1 VYRNG
6 VRGCHFA
13 GARVNLWKSSKV
25 SYLQTLGFSS
35 TRGAL
40 NSFASSRELQKWGI
54 KLALDLGLLKIYCP
68 ISVPIPNNSPQQRP
82 TEHSSL
88 TGILVLSFALVYV
101 LWGAT
106 FFAMRIGVES
116 FPPLILAGMRHFS
129 VGLVLSPLLRWR
141 TGIRPTAEQWRTAAT
156 TGVLLLSVGNG
167 GVCWAEQ
174 TVPSGIAALLVAT
187 VTLWMVIV
195 DWLRPGGHRPSA
207 RILFGIVMGFV
218 GMVILI
224 GPARLGLSGR
234 VDPIGAAVLIA
245 ASLAWAC
252 GSLYSKHGTLP
263 SSPMLG
269 VAMQGLCGGATLWI
283 MSLFS
288 GEVARFHP
296 AAAPLRAWMA
306 VGYLMVFGS
315 CIGFTAYLYILK
327 KSTAARV
334 GTYAFVNPIVAL
346 VIGWVLGGEALS
358 PRTLLAA
365 AVILTAVVLVITA
378 PHRNPSEAAEVLP
391 APGEA

>member
-1 VYRNG
+1 
-6 VRGCHFA
+6 
-13 GARVNLWKSSKV
+13 
-25 SYLQTLGFSS
+25 
-35 TRGAL
+35 
-40 NSFASSRELQKWGI
+40 
-54 KLALDLGLLKIYCP
+54 
-68 ISVPIPNNSPQQRP
+68 
-82 TEHSSL
+82 
-88 TGILVLSFALVYV
+88 
-101 LWGAT
+101 
-106 FFAMRIGVES
+106 MRIGVES

-129 VGLVLSPLLRWR
+129 VGLVLYPLLRWR
-141 TGIRPTAEQWRTAAT
+141 TRIRPTVDQWRTAAI

-234 VDPIGAAVLIA
+234 VDPIGAGVLIA

-283 MSLFS
+283 MSLSS
-288 GEVARFHP
+288 GEVARFHL
-296 AAAPLRAWMA
+296 AAAPLRAWVA
-306 VGYLMVFGS
+306 VSYLMVFGS

-346 VIGWVLGGEALS
+346 IIGWVLGGEALS

-378 PHRNPSEAAEVLP
+378 PHRNPIEAADALP